1 MENTS
6 FRKIYALI
14 FFTEFV
20 ALFAIMFKFKSLL
33 FNSKSLIILSFTTI
47 LTLSYCS
54 TNDNQQL
61 EVINELKDTLI
72 LNQENLAID
81 ISLFRYR
88 IEDIEK
94 TLRNYHNDYNKTI
107 SQELGEK
114 LSRYKVLKKIY
125 NKQVSEYE
133 FCTQE
138 QKELTQQLENLY
150 IDVKANRLDKK
161 TFKTFFTKEKND
173 TYELINRSK
182 GIKRALYEVEPEY
195 IKLEKV
201 LDFGRDS

>member
-1 MENTS
+1 M
-6 FRKIYALI
+6 
-14 FFTEFV
+14 
-20 ALFAIMFKFKSLL
+20 
-33 FNSKSLIILSFTTI
+33 
-47 LTLSYCS
+47 
-54 TNDNQQL
+54 
-61 EVINELKDTLI
+61 
-72 LNQENLAID
+72 NQENLAID

-94 TLRNYHNDYNKTI
+94 TLRNYQNDYNKAIT
-107 SQELGEK
+107 QDLGEK

-125 NKQVSEYE
+125 NKQVGDYE

-150 IDVKANRLDKK
+150 IDVKANRLDNK

-182 GIKRALYEVEPEY
+182 GIKRVLYEVEPEY

-201 LDFGRDS
+201 LDFGKGN